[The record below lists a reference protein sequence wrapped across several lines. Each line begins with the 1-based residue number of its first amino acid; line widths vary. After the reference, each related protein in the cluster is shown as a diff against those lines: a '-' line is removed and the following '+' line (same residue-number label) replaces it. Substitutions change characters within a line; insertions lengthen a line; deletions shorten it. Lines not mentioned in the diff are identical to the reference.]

1 MDAAEK
7 VREARLRRMAERRGL
22 KLVKSRRR
30 DPLAVDYGRYV
41 IADPDT
47 NRPIAGELGSAGAM
61 ALDDVEA
68 WLASPGPESVEVV
81 IEEGRRIVRRSLTVA
96 DGKILVREH
105 SFPDAVRH
113 HYSPAGAD
121 GDMLLYQGE
130 FALPDDGRV
139 FKGDIRFRWRPSPHV
154 EARGERA
161 TSPADLVALSDL
173 LSVPGHQGMWAAP
186 GAVSVKLPG
195 GTLPPQ
201 PKKFFV
207 PQGLPER
214 SFHEER
220 IEQHVG
226 DPAALEQVTFLIPNG
241 WQGHDGAGICDSGD
255 LAQTWHGRTE
265 AQGDGWIVT
274 FDRHAAMDPAAW
286 KDLKESG
293 GHQFTHVGRL
303 ARADGSTFT
312 GDEAFE
318 ALNRVRL
325 GLNLAL
331 GRRVTCA
338 LPVGWRDGEPVWCR
352 WRSAPVDGYRDVGHW
367 LDDTISYRQVSDV
380 VSRVLTITANPVNR
394 ESLRYA
400 TSYYVAANV
409 DVDVEMSAAVPVSG
423 LQLLAYFRFVTERGT
438 YSHTR
443 WEREKRETEPQL
455 RLLTE
460 DMGIDTSVPAHFS
473 HLADVRDRLARTGPP
488 RDALGV
494 IIKMRNV
501 VTHPTRD
508 QPGTFSVYEWAEAGM
523 LARYWL
529 CLTLLNTVGYQGQ
542 IAEIMQPQPRWPGQL
557 RNVPWLSRR
566 VITFRR
572 VT

>member
-1 MDAAEK
+1 MEVAEK

-41 IADPDT
+41 IVDPDS
-47 NRPIAGELGSAGAM
+47 NQPVAGEFGSASAM
-61 ALDDVEA
+61 TLDGVDA
-68 WLASPGPESVEVV
+68 WLTSAGPESIEVV
-81 IEEGRRIVRRSLTVA
+81 IAEGRRIVRRSLTVA
-96 DGKILVREH
+96 DGKAFVIEH

-113 HYSPAGAD
+113 HYSPARTD
-121 GDMLLYQGE
+121 EDVLLYQGE
-130 FALPDDGRV
+130 FSLPDDGRV
-139 FKGDIRFRWRPSPHV
+139 FKGDIRFRWHPSPHV

-161 TSPADLVALSDL
+161 TSPADLAALSEL
-173 LSVPGHQGMWAAP
+173 LSGTGNQGMWVAP
-186 GAVSVKLPG
+186 GAVSVKLSG

-201 PKKFFV
+201 PKRSFV

-214 SFHEER
+214 SFHEGR
-220 IEQHVG
+220 VEQYVG
-226 DPAALEQVTFLIPNG
+226 NPDALEQVTFLVPNG
-241 WQGHDGAGICDSGD
+241 WQGHDGGGICDSEN

-265 AQGDGWIVT
+265 AAGDGWTVT
-274 FDRHAAMDPAAW
+274 FDLHAAMDSAAW

-293 GHQFTHVGRL
+293 GHRFTHVGRL
-303 ARADGSTFT
+303 IRADGSTFT

-338 LPVGWRDGEPVWCR
+338 LPVGWRDGQPVWCR
-352 WRSAPVDGYRDVGHW
+352 WRSAPVDGYRDVSHW
-367 LDDTISYRQVSDV
+367 LDDTTSYRQVGDV
-380 VSRVLTITANPVNR
+380 VSQVLAFTANPVNR

-423 LQLLAYFRFVTERGT
+423 LQLLAYFRFVTDRGI
-438 YSHTR
+438 YSQTR
-443 WEREKRETEPQL
+443 WEREKRDTEPQL
-455 RLLTE
+455 RLLVE
-460 DMGIDTSVPAHFS
+460 DIGIDTPVPAHFS
-473 HLADVRDRLARTGPP
+473 HLADVRDRFARTGPL

-508 QPGTFSVYEWAEAGM
+508 QPGTFSLYEWAEAGM

-529 CLTLLNTVGYQGQ
+529 CLALLNTVGYRGQ
-542 IAEIMQPQPRWPGQL
+542 IAEIMQPQPRWLGQL
-557 RNVPWLSRR
+557 RGVPWLSGRMDR
-566 VITFRR
+566 L
-572 VT
+572 